1 MKTFADF
8 LPHLA
13 ATEAEQAEKQ
23 ADIGRRV
30 RFRRPADEASP
41 EFAAWLRLNG
51 TTARDHEFQI
61 IGVQRIF
68 DGSLAYRVKCLGYDD
83 TMGRAMRFSE
93 TEFLSEAEPISAPPT
108 VKRLWWLSF
117 ADETGFLGLVLTHGA
132 DLVEATQ
139 RAWDLEIN
147 PGGEVLGF
155 PLLPE
160 QEPGAEYHDKLLDRA
175 TAEMLASDP
184 TPQAVH

>member
-1 MKTFADF
+1 MKTFADA

-83 TMGRAMRFSE
+83 TMGRAMRFNE
-93 TEFLSEAEPISAPPT
+93 TEFLSEAEPISEPPT
-108 VKRLWWLSF
+108 VKRLWWVSF
-117 ADETGFLGLVLTHGA
+117 AEPGSFLGVALVRA
-132 DLVEATQ
+132 EDLISATQ
-139 RAWDLEIN
+139 KARALGIN
-147 PGGEVLGF
+147 PGGEVMGF